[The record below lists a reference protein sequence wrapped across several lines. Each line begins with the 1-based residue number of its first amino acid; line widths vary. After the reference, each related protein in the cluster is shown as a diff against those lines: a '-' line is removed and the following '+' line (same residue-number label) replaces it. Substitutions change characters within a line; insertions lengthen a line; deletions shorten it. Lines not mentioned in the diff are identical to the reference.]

1 MEESFSKL
9 SIQELIAMMLQIKN
23 EMETSDTKFAEV
35 VRNLIKVFNNLN
47 LTLLITKNVNSQ
59 LYSYFVIME
68 RLGRCP
74 VFLEIICR
82 DCGYIHFSPR

>member
-35 VRNLIKVFNNLN
+35 VR
-47 LTLLITKNVNSQ
+47 
-59 LYSYFVIME
+59 
-68 RLGRCP
+68 
-74 VFLEIICR
+74 
-82 DCGYIHFSPR
+82 